1 MPTTLLETKKELVL
15 NDIQKEALE
24 ALENYPG
31 SKGVVVMPTGSGKT
45 FLSVIWFQN
54 ILLNNPK
61 ARLLFICHTVD
72 ILEQANEKEFQ
83 IHLKEHDISYGY
95 YTRTEKSENS
105 KVTFA
110 TVQTLWKNL
119 DKLDKD
125 QFDYI
130 IVDEAHHY
138 QAKSF
143 KKVVCHFRPKFLLG
157 LTATPNRTD
166 NKDIFEVCGDLIYS
180 STTKFAIEKGILCP
194 FHYYCV
200 DNDIDF
206 SSLHFNG
213 RNYKNSDLN
222 RKLCVKEYDNAFLKE
237 YKELA
242 IKKFN
247 RKKTVCFC
255 ATVEHAQRMAELFT
269 SNGIRSTFLVGK
281 RKEEDSHSKYYKNR
295 RSKLKDFSEG
305 KYDIIFVRDLFNE
318 GVNVPDADC
327 VILIRPTDSE
337 IILTQQLGRELR
349 ISKGKD
355 YL

>member
-143 KKVVCHFRPKFLLG
+143 KKVVCHFRPKFLLVLLG
-157 LTATPNRTD
+157 YL
-166 NKDIFEVCGDLIYS
+166 LQY
-180 STTKFAIEKGILCP
+180 
-194 FHYYCV
+194 
-200 DNDIDF
+200 
-206 SSLHFNG
+206 
-213 RNYKNSDLN
+213 
-222 RKLCVKEYDNAFLKE
+222 
-237 YKELA
+237 
-242 IKKFN
+242 
-247 RKKTVCFC
+247 
-255 ATVEHAQRMAELFT
+255 HAGMLLLF
-269 SNGIRSTFLVGK
+269 V
-281 RKEEDSHSKYYKNR
+281 H
-295 RSKLKDFSEG
+295 
-305 KYDIIFVRDLFNE
+305 
-318 GVNVPDADC
+318 
-327 VILIRPTDSE
+327 
-337 IILTQQLGRELR
+337 
-349 ISKGKD
+349 
-355 YL
+355 